1 MGLFDFLKKKPTTI
15 PEKVEPQKRI
25 EFSSKP
31 TTQTDEE
38 GIPTLASRIKNAF
51 PSSNGLYPHEILML
65 DYASSYKTS
74 GNSFQNFWKWNYSV
88 LDPQRILDSLFER
101 GFICRGDAASALKR
115 CVVADLKAMLSQK
128 GAKATG
134 KKEELISRI
143 LETYS
148 TQELEQTLPD
158 RHYALTELGEQELKE
173 NEYVSYLHR
182 HRYMSVWEMNIML
195 HINNPSHLR
204 YRDIIWRE
212 LNKQSGEHFQ
222 NYDFGLYRNTRL
234 SMHNFL
240 FEEKKYKTAL
250 HLLCEVISFDL
261 SGLGNGDKPISNND
275 VLRQVKFES
284 RMVNLL
290 TTEDKKEVT
299 VPPGIIGY
307 FERLYK
313 EIGMTSDE
321 FVQYTYEQF
330 AEIYIHDRVF
340 TESECANIIL
350 SEIGLEERKMSNS
363 RKIAEQRV
371 KKKLGL

>member
-1 MGLFDFLKKKPTTI
+1 MGLFDFLKKKQAITT
-15 PEKVEPQKRI
+15 EKIVPQQSI
-25 EFSSKP
+25 ESSPKS
-31 TTQTDEE
+31 TIQTDAE
-38 GIPTLASRIKNAF
+38 GIPTLASRIENAF

-88 LDPQRILDSLFER
+88 LDPQSVLDSLFER
-101 GFICRGDAASALKR
+101 GFICRGDATSALKR
-115 CVVADLKAMLSQK
+115 FVVADLKVLLAQK
-128 GAKATG
+128 SAKTTG
-134 KKEELISRI
+134 KKDELISRI

-148 TQELEQTLPD
+148 REELEVTIPD
-158 RHYALTELGEQELKE
+158 RNYVLTELGQQELKE
-173 NEYVSYLHR
+173 NEYVPYLHR
-182 HRYMSVWEMNIML
+182 HHYMSVWEMNIML

-222 NYDFGLYRNTRL
+222 NFDFGLYRNTRL
-234 SMHNFL
+234 SMHDFL
-240 FEEKKYKTAL
+240 VEEKKFKTAL

-261 SGLGNGDKPISNND
+261 SGLGNGDKPIPNND
-275 VLRQVKFES
+275 VFRQVKYES

-313 EIGMTSDE
+313 EIGMTPDE
-321 FVQYTYEQF
+321 FIKYTYEQF
-330 AEIYIHDRVF
+330 AEIHIHDRVF

-350 SEIGLEERKMSNS
+350 SEIGLEERKILNS
-363 RKIAEQRV
+363 RKVAEQRV

>member
-1 MGLFDFLKKKPTTI
+1 MGLFDFLKKKQTI
-15 PEKVEPQKRI
+15 MPEKVVTQKSI
-25 EFSSKP
+25 DPSPKP
-31 TTQTDEE
+31 TAQTDEE

-88 LDPQRILDSLFER
+88 LAPQSVLNSLFER
-101 GFICRGDAASALKR
+101 GFICRGNAASALKR
-115 CVVADLKAMLSQK
+115 FVVADLKALLTQK

-148 TQELEQTLPD
+148 TEELEETIPD
-158 RHYALTELGEQELKE
+158 RNYALTELGEQELKE
-173 NEYVSYLHR
+173 NEYVPYLHR
-182 HRYMSVWEMNIML
+182 HHYMSVWEMNIML
-195 HINNPSHLR
+195 HTNNPSHLR

-222 NYDFGLYRNTRL
+222 NFDFGLYRNTRL
-234 SMHNFL
+234 SMHDFL
-240 FEEKKYKTAL
+240 VEEQKFKTAF

-261 SGLGNGDKPISNND
+261 SGLGNGDKPMPNND
-275 VLRQVKFES
+275 VFRQVKYES

-313 EIGMTSDE
+313 EIGMTPDE
-321 FVQYTYEQF
+321 FIQYTYEQF
-330 AEIYIHDRVF
+330 AEIHIHDRVF
-340 TESECANIIL
+340 SEGECANIIL
-350 SEIGLEERKMSNS
+350 SEIGLEERKMPNS
-363 RKIAEQRV
+363 RKVAEQRV